1 MAHAFASVGTM
12 NEPNAEVTVCV
23 SGAAGQIGYS
33 LIPMLCNGR
42 VFGTGTSVHLRLLD
56 IKQGVE
62 AMRGIAMELEDSS
75 YPLLRDVYVT
85 SEYDQAFR
93 DADVIVLVG
102 GMPRRK
108 GMERS
113 DLVGVNTKIFHGMAL
128 VLNEVAK
135 RDVKV
140 LVVANPANTNCRTLI
155 HHCPSIPRENFA
167 AMTRL
172 DHNRAKSLAARRVNQ
187 ARSCHALYRTHHR
200 TRAADLSY

>member
-12 NEPNAEVTVCV
+12 EKPTSEITVCV

-42 VFGTGTSVHLRLLD
+42 IFGNFTSVHLRLLD
-56 IKQGVE
+56 IKLGLE
-62 AMRGIAMELEDSS
+62 MMRGIAMELEDSS
-75 YPLLRDVYVT
+75 FPLLRDVYVT
-85 SEYDQAFR
+85 SDYEEAFR
-93 DADVIVLVG
+93 GADVIVLVG
-102 GMPRRK
+102 GMPRKK

-140 LVVANPANTNCRTLI
+140 PFL
-155 HHCPSIPRENFA
+155 
-167 AMTRL
+167 
-172 DHNRAKSLAARRVNQ
+172 K
-187 ARSCHALYRTHHR
+187 HR
-200 TRAADLSY
+200 